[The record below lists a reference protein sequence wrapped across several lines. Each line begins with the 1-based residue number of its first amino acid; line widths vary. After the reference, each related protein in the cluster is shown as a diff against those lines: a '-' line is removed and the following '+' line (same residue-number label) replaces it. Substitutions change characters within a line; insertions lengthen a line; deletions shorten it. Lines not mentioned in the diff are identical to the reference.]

1 MLYLFN
7 LIDLINTI
15 NVKIDAMILNDKSA
29 PENLSV
35 FLRYLVAMDKSQAE
49 QLPALAE
56 LSGQLGISIASLRE
70 QLEVGRALGLV
81 EVRPRTGVRRLP
93 YSFRQTLRQSL
104 AYALAVEPESF
115 QHFSDL
121 RNHIETAYWEQA
133 ARKLLPED
141 LIMLQNLI
149 DRAETKLHGHPI
161 QIPHNEHR
169 ELHLTI
175 YRQLGNPFVTG
186 VLEAYWEMYEE
197 IGLNVY
203 TDYDYLERV
212 WQYHQSIVDAICEG
226 DFHKGYHLLV
236 DHMHLLSERPASVP
250 VSRPASLQNESTKE

>member
-1 MLYLFN
+1 
-7 LIDLINTI
+7 
-15 NVKIDAMILNDKSA
+15 MILNDKAA

-35 FLRYLVAMDKSQAE
+35 FLKYLVAMNKGQAE

-56 LSGQLGISIASLRE
+56 LSAQLGISIASLRE

-104 AYALAVEPESF
+104 AYALAIEPENF
-115 QHFSDL
+115 QYFSDL

-141 LIMLQNLI
+141 LVVLQNLI

-161 QIPHNEHR
+161 QIPHLEHR

-186 VLEAYWEMYEE
+186 VLEEYWEMYEAV
-197 IGLNVY
+197 GLDVY
-203 TDYDYLERV
+203 TDYNYLERV
-212 WQYHQSIVDAICEG
+212 WQYHQQIVDAICEG
-226 DFHKGYHLLV
+226 DFQEGYHLLV
-236 DHMHLLSERPASVP
+236 EHMQLLSERPERVSVGLP
-250 VSRPASLQNESTKE
+250 ESFKKESSKE